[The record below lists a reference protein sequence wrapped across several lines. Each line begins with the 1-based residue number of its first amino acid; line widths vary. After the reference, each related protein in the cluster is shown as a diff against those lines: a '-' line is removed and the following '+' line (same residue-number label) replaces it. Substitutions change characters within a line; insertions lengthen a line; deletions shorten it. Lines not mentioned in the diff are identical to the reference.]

1 MLSAAGAVA
10 PREGDGAQAVTAE
23 ITSMTVRELIAAL
36 ARTEEELRRMRDSVR
51 VCAPDEEHASL
62 RLETLAAQGRI
73 VRELRY
79 RRRLPR

>member
-1 MLSAAGAVA
+1 
-10 PREGDGAQAVTAE
+10 
-23 ITSMTVRELIAAL
+23 MTVRELIAAL

-51 VCAPDEEHASL
+51 VCAPDEDHASH